1 MIIEEYKKRIY
12 DIMHFKKKNMVS
24 DYRII
29 SIFIMK
35 RRIEIESLKRKTGY
49 LVNALFCAR
58 VLRVS
63 YERQDS

>member
-1 MIIEEYKKRIY
+1 
-12 DIMHFKKKNMVS
+12 
-24 DYRII
+24 
-29 SIFIMK
+29 MK

-63 YERQDS
+63 KKDRIVSQYMRTLRPRFNNNRNAVL

>member
-1 MIIEEYKKRIY
+1 MICASR
-12 DIMHFKKKNMVS
+12 KKNMVS
-24 DYRII
+24 DYSII